1 MATPFSTVSYRDAL
15 DIVFA
20 RRNRAY
26 GAYALRRE
34 YPVNL
39 GKALSIGLLLIGF
52 FVVLPRLLN
61 AFSGLMPDKTVLYD
75 GEIVLGPPR
84 DIDVPPPTPPPPP
97 ATPPP
102 PARSSMRFVPPVVV
116 ENEKAPDEMRAQDE
130 LIPNEGDIGKSDVTG
145 TIDAPP
151 SDLETGDLTNLVV
164 ETQAKPDEEPYD
176 TYGVNKMPGFP
187 GGERDLMTYLGK
199 NIEYPT
205 LAKEANIEGTVV
217 LGFIVGKDGS
227 INDVKILK
235 DIGGGCGKEA
245 LRVVSN
251 MPAWVPG
258 EANGHAVKV
267 RFTLPVR
274 FRLQ

>member
-1 MATPFSTVSYRDAL
+1 MATPLSPVSYRDAL

-39 GKALSIGLLLIGF
+39 GRALAIGLLLIGF

-61 AFSGLMPDKTVLYD
+61 AFSGLVPEKTVLYD
-75 GEIVLGPPR
+75 SEIVLSQPP
-84 DIDVPPPTPPPPP
+84 DVDVPPPTPPPPP

-102 PARSSMRFVPPVVV
+102 PVRSSIRFVPPVVV
-116 ENEKAPDEMRAQDE
+116 ENEKAPDEMLTQEE
-130 LIPNEGDIGKSDVTG
+130 LQNATVDISDKKVEGIE
-145 TIDAPP
+145 DAPP
-151 SDLETGDLTNLVV
+151 SDLEPTEFVAV
-164 ETQAKPDEEPYD
+164 IETQAKPDDEPYD

-187 GGERDLMTYLGK
+187 GGERDLMNYLGK
-199 NIEYPT
+199 NIEYPVM
-205 LAKEANIEGTVV
+205 AKEANIEGTVV